1 MVLLCVVFET
11 ISTSI
16 SLYRTRTYLGCKEDF
31 CMSETNKTTIAAD
44 WCEKTL
50 PELARFNK
58 AFIKRKG
65 KGFAHV
71 IVLTAEN
78 KEDINYC
85 YEKESALFESFGWY
99 CVLMN
104 GDSVPKTCTLVFR
117 TTPNKDEIYNA
128 FDVTGVSRSV
138 IDKDV
143 LAKLVDMIGFD
154 DLTMDYLQG
163 INESYLLYLLS
174 KVSDLG
180 MDRFVNELLVNH
192 YNNTDSDNMTK
203 EDFKILFGTDDVKTL
218 CSTAATCEVKE
229 QDTNSFV
236 SPTSEPTKAEREP
249 ASVTGQADEPNKA
262 AAKEPVTHV
271 VEQSV
276 EVPVPRPAQPQP
288 KPNPLPYDE
297 RPANEDKINS
307 HSIPHSKGF
316 LSSHGKFRPVTVTN
330 NERSVTT
337 KTAET
342 KQNEPKN
349 ELNPTILG
357 AEDRKPAYV
366 PEVEQTVMENQEER
380 EPKSVSEDKDI
391 VSEVEESQ
399 TTPEPV
405 ISEPKEEESDDDTPS
420 VPAPVKVK
428 KISFQSKEVL
438 TEEDKKQNA
447 ELLHKIRS
455 KYEQALQFVTDLHS
469 PQFTLFINL
478 FREALDNNKYTKQWC
493 PMYLEISDDL
503 TTELYA
509 KLYELDQV
517 TAEFNKKLIHQVLHI
532 GCPFCVTEWNED
544 ITFVDKGLHYTR
556 CPNCNSESPFMKEE

>member
-1 MVLLCVVFET
+1 
-11 ISTSI
+11 
-16 SLYRTRTYLGCKEDF
+16 
-31 CMSETNKTTIAAD
+31 MSETNKTTIAAD
-44 WCEKTL
+44 WCEKKL

-71 IVLTAEN
+71 IVLTSEN

-117 TTPNKDEIYNA
+117 TTPNKDEVYNA

-138 IDKDV
+138 IDRDV

-203 EDFKILFGTDDVKTL
+203 EDLKILFGTDDIKTL
-218 CSTAATCEVKE
+218 CSTAASCEVKE

-236 SPTSEPTKAEREP
+236 PPTSEPTKAEKEP
-249 ASVTGQADEPNKA
+249 ASVTGQADGPNKV

-276 EVPVPRPAQPQP
+276 EVPVPRPTQPQP

-297 RPANEDKINS
+297 RTANED
-307 HSIPHSKGF
+307 
-316 LSSHGKFRPVTVTN
+316 
-330 NERSVTT
+330 
-337 KTAET
+337 
-342 KQNEPKN
+342 
-349 ELNPTILG
+349 
-357 AEDRKPAYV
+357 
-366 PEVEQTVMENQEER
+366 
-380 EPKSVSEDKDI
+380 
-391 VSEVEESQ
+391 
-399 TTPEPV
+399 
-405 ISEPKEEESDDDTPS
+405 
-420 VPAPVKVK
+420 
-428 KISFQSKEVL
+428 
-438 TEEDKKQNA
+438 
-447 ELLHKIRS
+447 
-455 KYEQALQFVTDLHS
+455 
-469 PQFTLFINL
+469 
-478 FREALDNNKYTKQWC
+478 
-493 PMYLEISDDL
+493 
-503 TTELYA
+503 
-509 KLYELDQV
+509 
-517 TAEFNKKLIHQVLHI
+517 
-532 GCPFCVTEWNED
+532 
-544 ITFVDKGLHYTR
+544 
-556 CPNCNSESPFMKEE
+556 

>member
-1 MVLLCVVFET
+1 
-11 ISTSI
+11 
-16 SLYRTRTYLGCKEDF
+16 
-31 CMSETNKTTIAAD
+31 MSETNKTIIAAD

-117 TTPNKDEIYNA
+117 TTPNKDEVYNA

-138 IDKDV
+138 IDKGV

-154 DLTMDYLQG
+154 DLTMDYLLG
-163 INESYLLYLLS
+163 IDKSYLLYLLS

-203 EDFKILFGTDDVKTL
+203 EDLKILFGTEDIKTL
-218 CSTAATCEVKE
+218 CSMAAGCEVKE

-236 SPTSEPTKAEREP
+236 PSTSEPTKAEKEP
-249 ASVTGQADEPNKA
+249 ASVTGQADEPNKT
-262 AAKEPVTHV
+262 AAKELITHV
-271 VEQSV
+271 AEQSV
-276 EVPVPRPAQPQP
+276 DVPIPRPEQSQQ
-288 KPNPLPYDE
+288 KSNPLPYDE
-297 RPANEDKINS
+297 KSINENKINS

-330 NERSVTT
+330 NERSVTA
-337 KTAET
+337 KTVET

-349 ELNPTILG
+349 ELNPAILG
-357 AEDRKPAYV
+357 AEDRKPASV
-366 PEVEQTVMENQEER
+366 PEVEQTVVENQEER

-399 TTPEPV
+399 TIPEPV

-532 GCPFCVTEWNED
+532 GCPFCATEWNED
-544 ITFVDKGLHYTR
+544 ITFVDNGLHYTR
-556 CPNCNSESPFMKEE
+556 CPNCNSERPFMKEE

>member
-1 MVLLCVVFET
+1 
-11 ISTSI
+11 
-16 SLYRTRTYLGCKEDF
+16 
-31 CMSETNKTTIAAD
+31 MSETNKTTIAAD
-44 WCEKTL
+44 WCEKKL

-71 IVLTAEN
+71 IVLTSEN

-117 TTPNKDEIYNA
+117 TTPNKDEVYNA

-138 IDKDV
+138 IDRDV

-203 EDFKILFGTDDVKTL
+203 EDLKILFGTDDVKTL

-357 AEDRKPAYV
+357 AEDRKPASV
-366 PEVEQTVMENQEER
+366 PEVEQTVMENQEKG

-399 TTPEPV
+399 TIPEPV
-405 ISEPKEEESDDDTPS
+405 ISEPKEEEADDGTPS

-509 KLYELDQV
+509 KLYELDQI

-556 CPNCNSESPFMKEE
+556 CPNCNSERPFMKEE

>member
-1 MVLLCVVFET
+1 MKTVLLCVVFET

-16 SLYRTRTYLGCKEDF
+16 SLYRISSQKELKKYY
-31 CMSETNKTTIAAD
+31 KTTIAAD

-203 EDFKILFGTDDVKTL
+203 EDLKILFGTDDVKTL

-249 ASVTGQADEPNKA
+249 ASVTGQANEPNKA
-262 AAKEPVTHV
+262 AAKEQVTHV

-276 EVPVPRPAQPQP
+276 EIPVPRPAQPQP

-330 NERSVTT
+330 NERSVTA
-337 KTAET
+337 KTVET

-349 ELNPTILG
+349 ELNPAILG
-357 AEDRKPAYV
+357 AEDRKPASI
-366 PEVEQTVMENQEER
+366 PEVEQTVMENHEER
-380 EPKSVSEDKDI
+380 EQKSVSEDKDI

-455 KYEQALQFVTDLHS
+455 QYEQALQFVTDLHS

-556 CPNCNSESPFMKEE
+556 CPNCNSERPFMKEE

>member
-1 MVLLCVVFET
+1 
-11 ISTSI
+11 
-16 SLYRTRTYLGCKEDF
+16 
-31 CMSETNKTTIAAD
+31 MSETNKTTIAAD

-78 KEDINYC
+78 KEDIHYC

-117 TTPNKDEIYNA
+117 TTPNKDEVYNA

-143 LAKLVDMIGFD
+143 LVKLVDMIGLD
-154 DLTMDYLQG
+154 DLTMDYLQS
-163 INESYLLYLLS
+163 IDENYLLHLLS

-192 YNNTDSDNMTK
+192 YNNTDSDNMTS
-203 EDFKILFGTDDVKTL
+203 EDLKILFGTDDIKTL
-218 CSTAATCEVKE
+218 CDTAASCEVKE
-229 QDTNSFV
+229 QESA
-236 SPTSEPTKAEREP
+236 SIAEQ
-249 ASVTGQADEPNKA
+249 VDKEPNKV

-271 VEQSV
+271 AEQSA
-276 EVPVPRPAQPQP
+276 EAPVPRPTQSQP
-288 KPNPLPYDE
+288 KPSPLPYDE
-297 RPANEDKINS
+297 RPVNEDRINS

-316 LSSHGKFRPVTVTN
+316 LSSHGKFRPVAVTN
-330 NERSVTT
+330 NERSVTA
-337 KTAET
+337 KTTET
-342 KQNEPKN
+342 KQNDPKN
-349 ELNPTILG
+349 ELNPAIPE
-357 AEDRKPAYV
+357 AEDRKPASV
-366 PEVEQTVMENQEER
+366 HKAEQTVMENQEER
-380 EPKSVSEDKDI
+380 EPKIVSEDKNI

-405 ISEPKEEESDDDTPS
+405 ISEPKEEETDDGTPN

-509 KLYELDQV
+509 KLYELDQI

-556 CPNCNSESPFMKEE
+556 CPNCNSERPFMKEE

>member
-203 EDFKILFGTDDVKTL
+203 EDLKILFGTDDVKTL

-249 ASVTGQADEPNKA
+249 ASVTGQANEPNKA

-342 KQNEPKN
+342 KQNESKN

-357 AEDRKPAYV
+357 AEDRKPASV

-556 CPNCNSESPFMKEE
+556 CPNCNSERPFMKEE

>member
-1 MVLLCVVFET
+1 
-11 ISTSI
+11 
-16 SLYRTRTYLGCKEDF
+16 
-31 CMSETNKTTIAAD
+31 MSETNKTTIAAD

-71 IVLTAEN
+71 IVLTSEN

-117 TTPNKDEIYNA
+117 TTPNKDEVYNA

-163 INESYLLYLLS
+163 INESYLLCLLS

-203 EDFKILFGTDDVKTL
+203 EDLKILFGTDDTKTL
-218 CSTAATCEVKE
+218 CGTAVSCEVKE

-236 SPTSEPTKAEREP
+236 PPTSELAKAEKEP
-249 ASVTGQADEPNKA
+249 DSVTEQVNEEPNKV

-271 VEQSV
+271 AEQSV
-276 EVPVPRPAQPQP
+276 EVPVPRPTQPQP

-330 NERSVTT
+330 NERSVTA
-337 KTAET
+337 KTTEA

-349 ELNPTILG
+349 ESNPAILEV
-357 AEDRKPAYV
+357 EDRKPASV
-366 PEVEQTVMENQEER
+366 PEVEQTVVENQEKG

-399 TTPEPV
+399 TIPEPV
-405 ISEPKEEESDDDTPS
+405 ISEPKEEEADDGTPS

-556 CPNCNSESPFMKEE
+556 CPNCNSERPFMKEE